1 MRRHWR
7 AVLHVRILAAP
18 GPGPIPHEHPCRPRR
33 RRLQLPARR
42 ALVFTGPVRSALG
55 GRKRR
60 RDPARP
66 PGAGVRVSLVF
77 SLVAAFSFAW
87 WLGPAPSLPT
97 ALASGA
103 VAGFGLVAASFGINY
118 QFAQRSIVL
127 WLIDGGYHTVQF
139 LLFGLVLGLW
149 H

>member
-1 MRRHWR
+1 M
-7 AVLHVRILAAP
+7 
-18 GPGPIPHEHPCRPRR
+18 
-33 RRLQLPARR
+33 
-42 ALVFTGPVRSALG
+42 
-55 GRKRR
+55 
-60 RDPARP
+60 
-66 PGAGVRVSLVF
+66 F